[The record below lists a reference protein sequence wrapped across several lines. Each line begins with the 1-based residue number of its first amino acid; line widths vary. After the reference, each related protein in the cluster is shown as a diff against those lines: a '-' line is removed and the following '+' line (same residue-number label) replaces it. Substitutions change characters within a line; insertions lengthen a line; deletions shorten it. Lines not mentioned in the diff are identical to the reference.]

1 MKSTIL
7 TAVVAASAAA
17 AFSGNAIAQN
27 KPLKKITVLQPVS
40 APDVRFAPWAAAI
53 ENGWFAEEGLD
64 PEVLT
69 AKGSIAVVQQVVS
82 GNVQYGLP
90 APESAAVGRAKGAP
104 LVHFYSITTRN
115 PFPLAVLKDGP
126 IKKLSDLKGTQIG
139 VFSMTATQFYTTQA
153 ILDAE
158 NYKLNRD
165 YTLLDVGIGAGALR
179 ALETGTVSALSIN
192 ALSYAGFENRG
203 VKLNYLTSPVVEDIL
218 AWGLLTTESYLKA
231 NRAEAVGL
239 ARALTKGRI
248 FCEQNTEACIRLYF
262 KHYPAARTAGIP
274 EAQAIAENQRVL
286 KVFQD
291 YSPKPSSGRWGEYT
305 KQGWEGI
312 VRYMTTTGQ
321 ITTPVDPAS
330 LYTNNLI
337 KDINNFDPTVAV
349 NAAKKATR

>member
-1 MKSTIL
+1 MKYSTL
-7 TAVVAASAAA
+7 AAA
-17 AFSGNAIAQN
+17 IALSATVGSSAIAET
-27 KPLKKITVLQPVS
+27 KPLKKIAVLQPVS

-53 ENGWFAEEGLD
+53 ENGWFAEEGLA

-69 AKGSIAVVQQVVS
+69 ARGSIAVVQQVVS

-90 APESAAVGRAKGAP
+90 APEAAAVARSKGAP
-104 LVHFYSITTRN
+104 LIHFYSITTRN

-153 ILDAE
+153 ILDWE

-203 VKLNYLTSPVVEDIL
+203 VKLNYLTSPAVEDIL
-218 AWGLLTTESYLKA
+218 AWGLLTTESYLKE
-231 NRAEAVGL
+231 NRAEAAGL

-262 KHYPAARTAGIP
+262 KHFPAARTAGIP
-274 EAQAIAENQRVL
+274 ETQAITEHQRVL
-286 KVFQD
+286 KVFQN
-291 YSPKPSSGRWGEYT
+291 YSPKPASGRWGEYT

-312 VRYMTTTGQ
+312 IKYMSSTGQ
-321 ITTPVDPAS
+321 IEAKVDPAS
-330 LYTNNLI
+330 LYTNDLI
-337 KDINNFDPTVAV
+337 KDINKFDPAVAI
-349 NAAKKATR
+349 NAAKKFVNK